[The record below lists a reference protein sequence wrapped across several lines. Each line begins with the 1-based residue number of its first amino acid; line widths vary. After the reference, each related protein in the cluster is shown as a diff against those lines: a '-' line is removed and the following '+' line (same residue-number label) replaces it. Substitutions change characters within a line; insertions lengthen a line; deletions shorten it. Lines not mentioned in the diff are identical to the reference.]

1 MKLWCSLIL
10 IIFSEGLMFWTD
22 WNETNPRIERAT
34 MAGNDR
40 RVLYRIANV
49 VDGGWPNGLIC
60 DFIATRLYWIDAK

>member
-1 MKLWCSLIL
+1 
-10 IIFSEGLMFWTD
+10 MFWTD

-49 VDGGWPNGLIC
+49 IDGGWPNGLIC